1 MISRLA
7 SLTIF
12 LLLLILTGCGVKS
25 PPVQIGKPL
34 PAAPTDLSLQQKGN
48 DLQLAWTNPTV
59 NQDGTPLD
67 GLHYFVIS
75 RLSYRPGDYCD
86 ECRDSGTEQRKIYLD
101 LPAPAIRIGNRFYL
115 SDLDLPY
122 NVGYRY
128 RVIPVNANA
137 ETGAEARAHRTMM
150 QAPPAPTAFQIK
162 TLDRSL
168 RLSWKTEPVA
178 AELGKL
184 LGTNLYKTVGDKP
197 FESQPLNSQPI
208 TDGQYHDFGLD
219 NNQTYRYGLR
229 SVIEID
235 GQQIESAMT
244 ETIEAVPKSE
254 F

>member
-12 LLLLILTGCGVKS
+12 LLLLTLTGCGVKA

-48 DLQLAWTNPTV
+48 DLQLAWTIPTV

-67 GLHYFVIS
+67 GLRYFVIS

-86 ECRDSGTEQRKIYLD
+86 ECRDSGSDQIKIYLD
-101 LPAPAIRIGNRFYL
+101 FPTPATRIGNRFYL
-115 SDLDLPY
+115 NDLDLPY

-128 RVIPVNANA
+128 RVVPVNANA
-137 ETGAEARAHRTMM
+137 ETGAEARAHRTMLP
-150 QAPPAPTAFQIK
+150 APPAPTAFQIK
-162 TLDRSL
+162 TFDRSL
-168 RLSWKTEPVA
+168 RLKWEAGTVA
-178 AELGKL
+178 AEQGKL
-184 LGTNLYKTVGDKP
+184 LGTNLYRTVGGKP
-197 FESQPLNSQPI
+197 FEPQPLNSQPI
-208 TDGQYHDFGLD
+208 RDSQYHDFGLD

-244 ETIEAVPKSE
+244 ETIEATPKSE